1 MLKIKFLSSAPPVF
15 SLSWRGFLLEVA
27 MNKKFDDLLEDDL
40 ACFLCA
46 LIAFVLFFGTLT
58 LVLGADAFQRWL
70 LCM

>member
-1 MLKIKFLSSAPPVF
+1 
-15 SLSWRGFLLEVA
+15 

-58 LVLGADAFQRWL
+58 VVLGADAFQRWL
-70 LCM
+70 LCI

>member
-1 MLKIKFLSSAPPVF
+1 
-15 SLSWRGFLLEVA
+15 

-46 LIAFVLFFGTLT
+46 LIAFALFFGTLT
-58 LVLGADAFQRWL
+58 LVLGANAFQRWL

>member
-1 MLKIKFLSSAPPVF
+1 
-15 SLSWRGFLLEVA
+15 

-46 LIAFVLFFGTLT
+46 LIAFALFFGTLT

-70 LCM
+70 LCMYLREHAPGQEISGT

>member
-1 MLKIKFLSSAPPVF
+1 
-15 SLSWRGFLLEVA
+15 

-46 LIAFVLFFGTLT
+46 LIAAVMFFGTLT